1 MDSGE
6 DFLTPEFLNILFFQ
20 QKNLVIYPYVDLKHL
35 HSLEVFTASYSHIDL
50 ESTALNDLRQVL
62 ELESESSYSQ
72 SPTFYFIYNIERSQV
87 KDVLSMDNIRCV
99 LNSNDAISDLADGGR
114 FVFYNKKNNHFLN
127 YSGRDLEFENHL
139 ISSAQS
145 REVLYDSIQKIKST
159 ASLIFAELNNNNSF
173 AKLPEILKD
182 YDSQYWQKILNFTKI
197 FFEINIPKVEKLGQ
211 NPQEKVNKKD
221 NLQDFS
227 DEYEAI
233 VSTNK
238 NIGKEFIQC
247 LHEYRSKKVNASH
260 LELEDMFNP
269 QRLYNYLRNRHWKEG
284 IPPQFLEEWRS
295 MNKSQYKLTEIDHDD
310 FDNIF
315 EKLNISPVRINKNE
329 ENKLNIKKVKKVSSS
344 IKRIESRPIPSV
356 NNFSA
361 FKSWMFEILDETEKL
376 LGVPSKIYNSNTNN
390 IPLDQI
396 RERLKL
402 KLNQVFFKEW
412 IELYKVEDKF
422 RFLVR
427 FIANLS
433 NLHASLYG
441 EDKKKDMPIKIK
453 EFKFT
458 KSIEKKLIAI
468 NRLRNNI
475 SHKGMNEEE
484 INLLLKH
491 TFTKIKKGYFCLL
504 VYLAKT
510 QIFSVLKYLDIGD
523 EQDHV
528 QKVKDYLV
536 KTYFKEFSSSD
547 LRIVIEIFNKN

>member
-50 ESTALNDLRQVL
+50 ESTALNDLKQVL

-182 YDSQYWQKILNFTKI
+182 YDSQYWQKILNFTGS
-197 FFEINIPKVEKLGQ
+197 FFEVNIPKVEELGH
-211 NPQEKVNKKD
+211 NPQKKVNKKD

-227 DEYEAI
+227 DEYEVI

-260 LELEDMFNP
+260 LELEDLFNP
-269 QRLYNYLRNRHWKEG
+269 LRLYNYLRNKHWKEG
-284 IPPQFLEEWRS
+284 ISETFLKDWSS
-295 MNKSQYKLTEIDHDD
+295 MTRSQYTLTEDD
-310 FDNIF
+310 LGDFNIIF
-315 EKLNISPVRINKNE
+315 EKLGVPLILINHIE
-329 ENKLNIKKVKKVSSS
+329 ENKLKNKKGKKVSSS
-344 IKRIESRPIPSV
+344 IKRVESSAIPSIR
-356 NNFSA
+356 NFPA
-361 FKSWMFEILDETEKL
+361 FKGWVFDTLNKIEGLIGITPITVISNVPHSLESTDLNKKGLEKVIVDLTNILYEDMDEDRNLQTSSVLRIKNLIISKGFDPILVVDASTNYKMDDEKGFKEL
-376 LGVPSKIYNSNTNN
+376 EKNNVFKKAPAGRKADWTVLMLAQTNN
-390 IPLDQI
+390 CHFITNDLY
-396 RERLKL
+396 
-402 KLNQVFFKEW
+402 KEYKEEFGGKW
-412 IELYKVEDKF
+412 IEEN
-422 RFLVR
+422 R
-427 FIANLS
+427 I
-433 NLHASLYG
+433 
-441 EDKKKDMPIKIK
+441 
-453 EFKFT
+453 T
-458 KSIEKKLIAI
+458 LIFVDGQW
-468 NRLRNNI
+468 LF
-475 SHKGMNEEE
+475 E
-484 INLLLKH
+484 
-491 TFTKIKKGYFCLL
+491 YP
-504 VYLAKT
+504 
-510 QIFSVLKYLDIGD
+510 
-523 EQDHV
+523 
-528 QKVKDYLV
+528 
-536 KTYFKEFSSSD
+536 
-547 LRIVIEIFNKN
+547 

>member
-173 AKLPEILKD
+173 ANLPEILKD